1 MMKLVKIITILLF
14 TFYFAYAD
22 VKLDAKSTFVKGE
35 AYTFKIIAT
44 GKDIQFANIEKIDN
58 QPVDVISTQN
68 VVNIINS
75 KMQKKIIKV
84 FRFFPTSSFTIPSF
98 NFTIDNKQYKT
109 DSKKVEQ
116 KELKKSNLSYADFE
130 ISTSKSS
137 VYVAQGFKLKV
148 KFKYLEEL
156 NVQDLSISNA
166 DFKDFWYKQTDN
178 SKQYKEDGFIV
189 NELEFL
195 LFAQKSGK
203 LRIEPFKIIM
213 KLLDL
218 NSSSFFNS
226 SYSTRQI
233 YSNSLTIDVKPLPE
247 NINLMGDFN
256 IKTSIDNLSI
266 NQGDAVSYKVE
277 VSGYGNIDDIKDF
290 KLQIEDA
297 QVFENKPKIDTK
309 IENGKLYGT
318 YEKSF
323 SIVPS
328 KTIDIKPLTLKYFDA
343 KTKKVITKKTKSYKI
358 NVKQKSSKRP
368 ELLTAKQTEVVKKEI
383 IKSSIKDRIIFFLL
397 GCVFALLIVYLYNYV
412 INKRF
417 KKQKESNLL
426 TKIKTSKTASE
437 LIKVLAFM
445 IKKDDNLDKL
455 IFKLQNIDNIHEFKS
470 IKKEIYLLVKEI
482 EKGKK

>member
-309 IENGKLYGT
+309 IEDGKLYGT

-343 KTKKVITKKTKSYKI
+343 KTKK
-358 NVKQKSSKRP
+358 
-368 ELLTAKQTEVVKKEI
+368 
-383 IKSSIKDRIIFFLL
+383 
-397 GCVFALLIVYLYNYV
+397 
-412 INKRF
+412 
-417 KKQKESNLL
+417 
-426 TKIKTSKTASE
+426 
-437 LIKVLAFM
+437 
-445 IKKDDNLDKL
+445 
-455 IFKLQNIDNIHEFKS
+455 
-470 IKKEIYLLVKEI
+470 
-482 EKGKK
+482 